1 MKGFFIEQ
9 FDGIL
14 RLPLSFANGVVTN
27 YRETAQTQKGKRT
40 VMSESIGLSI
50 FFVSYHVM
58 DIEAMKVELFH

>member
-14 RLPLSFANGVVTN
+14 RLPLSLTNGVVTN
-27 YRETAQTQKGKRT
+27 YRETAQKQKGKRT

-58 DIEAMKVELFH
+58 DIEAMKVKLFH

>member
-27 YRETAQTQKGKRT
+27 YRETAQKQKGKRT

-58 DIEAMKVELFH
+58 DIEAMKVKLFH